1 MHSSLLRKL
10 VAGALV
16 SLSLAAG
23 WIAPAQARD
32 RVHWS
37 IGIGVPVYGY
47 GWDDS
52 WDDGWY
58 GGWQPGWYG
67 PAWTYAP
74 PIVMQAPPQR
84 IEVQNLPLGPAPPSY
99 WYYCSNPA
107 GYYPQIATCPG
118 GWAQVLAQPAP
129 AAPSANPP
137 VRR

>member
-1 MHSSLLRKL
+1 MQTIILNRLLKGVL
-10 VAGALV
+10 VCLF
-16 SLSLAAG
+16 LAAG
-23 WIAPAQARD
+23 WTAPAQAHD
-32 RVHWS
+32 RVRWR

-47 GWDDS
+47 GWG
-52 WDDGWY
+52 GWY

-67 PAWTYAP
+67 PAWAYAP

-84 IEVQNLPLGPAPPSY
+84 VEVQNLPLGPAPPSY

-129 AAPSANPP
+129 AANPP
-137 VRR
+137 VKH

>member
-47 GWDDS
+47 G